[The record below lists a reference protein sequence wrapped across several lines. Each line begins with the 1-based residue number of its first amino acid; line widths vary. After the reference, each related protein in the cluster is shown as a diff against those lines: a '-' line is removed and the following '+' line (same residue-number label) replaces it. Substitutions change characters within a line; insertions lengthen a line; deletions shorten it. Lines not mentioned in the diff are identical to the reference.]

1 MMTPAISV
9 VMGVYNGM
17 PFLDEAVKSILRQT
31 FTDFECIAIND
42 GSQDES
48 GAVLDAY
55 AATDSRLR
63 VVHQE
68 NRGLVA
74 TLNRGIHEAR
84 APLIA
89 RMDADDIAH
98 PERFARQIAY
108 LHAHPEIAVLGS
120 AITVIDASGAALRE
134 IPYPMGAE
142 NIAKKMR
149 HEGSYV
155 AHPAVMMRRE
165 AVLAVGGYRE
175 AFRHAEDYDLWL
187 RLLDRCSIDNLP
199 ESLLYYRQHGN
210 NTSFKHRF
218 AQDFAT
224 KIARYCAA
232 ARQQGKIDPINAWG
246 EHRPIDARVL
256 DCLNMT
262 PDEEASLRITVF
274 KYLYA
279 LGAEA
284 FASEHRG
291 SLESYAQWLWLHR
304 RARPAKKLV
313 RKVFYPLAYA
323 YNRTGDTTEAR
334 KWLRRCW
341 RISPWQTLLLFKRPP
356 KQDRL
361 TDI

>member
-1 MMTPAISV
+1 MTPAISV

-17 PFLDEAVKSILRQT
+17 PFLTDAVKSILRQT
-31 FTDFECIAIND
+31 FTDFEFIAIND

-68 NRGLVA
+68 NKGLVT
-74 TLNRGIHEAR
+74 TLNRGIHKAR

-120 AITVIDASGAALRE
+120 AITLIDAGGAVLRE

-142 NIAKKMR
+142 NVAEKMR

-210 NTSFKHRF
+210 NISLKHRF
-218 AQDFAT
+218 TQNLAT

-232 ARQQGKIDPINAWG
+232 VRQQGGGDPILAWG
-246 EHRPIDARVL
+246 KDKPIDARIL
-256 DCLNMT
+256 DYVTL
-262 PDEEASLRITVF
+262 PPEEEAGLRMSIVQELNTLDVQ
-274 KYLYA
+274 A
-279 LGAEA
+279 LDAEQCA
-284 FASEHRG
+284 M
-291 SLESYAQWLWLHR
+291 LERNAQWLWVHR
-304 RARPAKKLV
+304 YTRRPGKLV
-313 RKVFYPLAYA
+313 RAVFYPLMRGYWQ
-323 YNRTGDTTEAR
+323 NGDRRNACR
-334 KWLRRCW
+334 WLRRGLCLAPL
-341 RISPWQTLLLFKRPP
+341 RTVLLMLGSG
-356 KQDRL
+356 QSH
-361 TDI
+361 